1 MIRQKNVDEKP
12 NQQAEATV
20 NAANEDAEQIRRAW
34 SITAELIDNLQ
45 TVIGR
50 TLEVAKTNYDGLLD
64 GLSYNME
71 ILNNN
76 REALGEQLDS
86 PAEPFPYM
94 NQRNL
99 KSRRFMRRKN
109 RSSKEELTDDGDI
122 DEDDY
127 DDID

>member
-1 MIRQKNVDEKP
+1 M
-12 NQQAEATV
+12 
-20 NAANEDAEQIRRAW
+20 NAANEDAEQIRRGALED
-34 SITAELIDNLQ
+34 TAELIDNLQ

-50 TLEVAKTNYDGLLD
+50 TLDVAKTNYDGLLD

-86 PAEPFPYM
+86 PAEPIPVYEPTEFKKPEIHEEKE
-94 NQRNL
+94 QVIE
-99 KSRRFMRRKN
+99 
-109 RSSKEELTDDGDI
+109 KEELTDDGDI